1 MQSWASEELQNADLG
16 DIRLNKRLVQIVD
29 R

>member
-16 DIRLNKRLVQIVD
+16 DIRLNKRLV
-29 R
+29 

>member
-1 MQSWASEELQNADLG
+1 MQSWASEELRDADLG
-16 DIRLNKRLVQIVD
+16 DVRLNKRLVYIVD

>member
-1 MQSWASEELQNADLG
+1 MQSWASEELQDADLG
-16 DIRLNKRLVQIVD
+16 DVRLNKRWAMIVD